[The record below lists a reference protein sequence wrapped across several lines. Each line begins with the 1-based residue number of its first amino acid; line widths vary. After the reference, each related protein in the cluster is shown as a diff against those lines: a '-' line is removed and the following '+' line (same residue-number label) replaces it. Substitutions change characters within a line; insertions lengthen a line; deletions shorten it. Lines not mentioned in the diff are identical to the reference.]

1 MAKELTEFFQ
11 SKKQRSDQES
21 AAIDWGKRREEW
33 LSAIDNLYASIEG
46 WLSEPVKKALVTLQR
61 RQRPIEEAHLGAYS
75 VDDLVLTVG
84 DENVIFSPKGTNV
97 VGAQGRVDV
106 RGEAGES
113 MFVVQPGP
121 RWSVVVSRSPTL
133 RTEALDADSFNE
145 TMQAVMRQ

>member
-1 MAKELTEFFQ
+1 MAKELADFFQ
-11 SKKQRSDQES
+11 SKKQRSDEES
-21 AAIDWGKRREEW
+21 AATDWGKRREEW

-46 WLSEPVKKALVTLQR
+46 WLSESVQKGIVTLQR
-61 RQRPIEEAHLGAYS
+61 RQRQIEEAHLGAYW
-75 VDDLVLTVG
+75 VDDLVLKVG
-84 DENVIFSPKGTNV
+84 DEKVTFSPKGTII

-113 MFVVQPGP
+113 MFVAQLGP
-121 RWSVVVSRSPTL
+121 RWSVVVSRYPTL